1 MSRINNFSY
10 FIYYIV
16 LKWPLLFHLQLGS
29 LISKMT
35 VLSSN
40 FQTALLEGEER
51 RKEREWVETEAALA
65 RALQLIS
72 VLYIG
77 HLLKSS
83 FGKKKKFFN
92 SLKITELA
100 DFQNLC

>member
-1 MSRINNFSY
+1 
-10 FIYYIV
+10 
-16 LKWPLLFHLQLGS
+16 
-29 LISKMT
+29 MT
-35 VLSSN
+35 MLSGN

-72 VLYIG
+72 ALYWPPAKEFIWE
-77 HLLKSS
+77 
-83 FGKKKKFFN
+83 KKIFFS